1 MSENLGRTST
11 GYKIPRLAGD
21 FSFTGKRVCKTIV
34 LNISYNKTI
43 ITKDERYILFMIPS
57 VVKI

>member
-1 MSENLGRTST
+1 MSENLGRTIT

-21 FSFTGKRVCKTIV
+21 FSFTGKRVCRTIV
-34 LNISYNKTI
+34 LSVRYNKII

-57 VVKI
+57 VAKI